1 MWFEMTLTLLG
12 HALEKT
18 YGPVMGLGLFLFS
31 VGWKGRSPK
40 VCCVGG
46 LLVVLAIRQG
56 VVH

>member
-1 MWFEMTLTLLG
+1 
-12 HALEKT
+12 
-18 YGPVMGLGLFLFS
+18 MGLGLFLFS